1 MDNAKCVHALTV
13 QYVQPAAVASINF
26 HIFPFISSACF
37 FFISFFFF
45 SVIACDHCEL
55 LHPGNDLG
63 VFPLKKKFTL
73 ILAPDKRD

>member
-13 QYVQPAAVASINF
+13 QYVQPAAVAF
-26 HIFPFISSACF
+26 LVCFIFPFISSVCF
-37 FFISFFFF
+37 FFISFFF

-63 VFPLKKKFTL
+63 VFPLKKNTL